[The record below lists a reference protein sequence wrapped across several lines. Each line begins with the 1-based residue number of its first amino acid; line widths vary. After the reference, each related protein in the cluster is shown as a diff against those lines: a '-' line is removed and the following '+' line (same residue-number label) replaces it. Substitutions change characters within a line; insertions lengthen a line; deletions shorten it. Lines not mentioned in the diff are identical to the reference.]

1 MAKKKPIDIF
11 DIRKAVKKGEIE
23 VQIVRSYTS
32 MNSRWVR
39 IMLRD
44 TQTEEVVVIKEF
56 SEVTRWA

>member
-23 VQIVRSYTS
+23 VQVVWSYTS

-39 IMLRD
+39 IMLKD

-56 SEVTRWA
+56 SEVTRWT

>member
-1 MAKKKPIDIF
+1 MAKKKPVDIF

-23 VQIVRSYTS
+23 VQVARSYTS
-32 MNSRWVR
+32 ISTRRVR

-56 SEVTRWA
+56 HEATGWI